1 MLRAKKSRTFLHFL
15 NEIKTS
21 NKDNRLK
28 NIIAIGHASA
38 VKVEHDRFSMRN
50 RNHRFRV
57 ERIKYRKL
65 KSENVANTSENITK
79 TILSIVCLPD

>member
-1 MLRAKKSRTFLHFL
+1 MPRAKKSRTFLHFL

-28 NIIAIGHASA
+28 NIIAIGHASE
-38 VKVEHDRFSMRN
+38 VKVEYDSFSMRN
-50 RNHRFRV
+50 RNHRFRA

-65 KSENVANTSENITK
+65 KSENVANASENITK
-79 TILSIVCLPD
+79 IVLSTMCLPD